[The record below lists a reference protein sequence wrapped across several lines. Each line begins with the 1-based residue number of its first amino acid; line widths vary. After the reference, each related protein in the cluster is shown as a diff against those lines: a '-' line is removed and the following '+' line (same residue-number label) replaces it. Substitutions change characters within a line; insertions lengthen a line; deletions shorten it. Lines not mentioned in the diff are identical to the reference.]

1 MPIPYQYPVEQWSR
15 RKLRTQADL
24 KLAADIQRR
33 SQSQV
38 RGWNEEH
45 DTGVGEKP
53 VSKDDWRNSHEQRQ

>member
-1 MPIPYQYPVEQWSR
+1 MPVPFQYPETSWSR

-45 DTGVGEKP
+45 DNAGEQP
-53 VSKDDWRNSHEQRQ
+53 VEQRREE